1 MDEQKLQQAFNQAY
15 SLRGTAP
22 ALAEK
27 LLTGLKDK
35 GGELYQAYLK
45 GIERFDLDMAM
56 DRVKEDIDKEQL
68 PELETDNYEDF
79 QLD

>member
-22 ALAEK
+22 SLAEK
-27 LLTGLKDK
+27 LLAGLKDK
-35 GGELYQAYLK
+35 EGELYQAYLK

-56 DRVKEDIDKEQL
+56 DRVKGDPDRDHL
-68 PELETDNYEDF
+68 PEIDADSYEDYHPE
-79 QLD
+79 